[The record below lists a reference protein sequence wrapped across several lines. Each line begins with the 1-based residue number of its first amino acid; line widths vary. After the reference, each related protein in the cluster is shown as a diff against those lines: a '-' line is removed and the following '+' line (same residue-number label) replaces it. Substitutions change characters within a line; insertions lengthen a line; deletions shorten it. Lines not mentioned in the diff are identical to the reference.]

1 MHDTIESAV
10 EVLAG
15 TVPRQLNIKLDNKDK
30 AILKSISNQIS
41 KNLALTDRQAEMLLR
56 KIQRYQSALE
66 INGVNVGEILEK
78 KTTRQPLRVI
88 DRTEAISL
96 ITDREKNQEQ
106 IVVTHQKTKKFDDL
120 WSSTR
125 KKIQGKTTETF
136 SQKIFPLNENN
147 LVAVLDMTTFLDF
160 EVSEEITEYLEKI
173 EKIHDDPEK
182 HQPCLEIV
190 DDILKIKNLSAT
202 VSEKILENYKNLE
215 KDDFLSFLSS
225 LKNHKISLKS
235 PKILE
240 KIKNT
245 YPGINT
251 DLAEKIIFSKS
262 SRLRISPE
270 HYNLEKIV
278 ETLILLKN
286 HPILVILEENEHI
299 LTQMKM
305 LVENFKKFFSEREMT
320 VFFRL
325 PSSEKHSL
333 EFSKFVK
340 EEKLNNFIDEKIKVV
355 FISKQRIPKPLVTAT
370 WKPNTALMLARNDFG
385 KVSVYLN
392 DFTNVYYYNDSVSLR
407 RIGER
412 RWVEIDQL

>member
-10 EVLAG
+10 EVLTG
-15 TVPRQLNIKLDNKDK
+15 SVPRQLNIKLDNKDK
-30 AILKSISNQIS
+30 VILKSISNQIS

-66 INGVNVGEILEK
+66 INGVDVNELLEK
-78 KTTRQPLRVI
+78 KTTRQPLRII
-88 DRTEAISL
+88 DRTQTIGL
-96 ITDREKNQEQ
+96 TIDREKNQEQ
-106 IVVTHQKTKKFDDL
+106 IIVTHQKTKKFDDL

-125 KKIQGKTTETF
+125 KKIQGKSTESF

-147 LVAVLDMTTFLDF
+147 LVAVLDMMTFLDF
-160 EVSEEITEYLEKI
+160 EVGEEITEYLEKI

-182 HQPCLEIV
+182 YQPCLEIV
-190 DDILKIKNLSAT
+190 NDALEIKNLST
-202 VSEKILENYKNLE
+202 SISEKILGNYKNLE
-215 KDDFLSFLSS
+215 KTDFLSFLSS
-225 LKNHKISLKS
+225 LKTHKISLKS
-235 PKILE
+235 PKISE
-240 KIKNT
+240 KIKT
-245 YPGINT
+245 AYPDKDT

-270 HYNLEKIV
+270 HHDLEKIV

-286 HPILVILEENEHI
+286 QPILVILEENEHT
-299 LTQMKM
+299 LTQMKI

-325 PSSEKHSL
+325 SSSEKHSL

-340 EEKLNNFIDEKIKVV
+340 EQKLNNFIDEKIKIV
-355 FISKQRIPKPLVTAT
+355 FISKQRIPKPLMTAA

-385 KVSVYLN
+385 KMSIYLN
-392 DFTNVYYYNDSVSLR
+392 DFANVYYYNDSVSLR

>member
-1 MHDTIESAV
+1 MHNTIESAV
-10 EVLAG
+10 EVLTG
-15 TVPRQLNIKLDNKDK
+15 SVPRQLNIKLDNKDK
-30 AILKSISNQIS
+30 VILKSISNQIS

-66 INGVNVGEILEK
+66 INGVDVNELLEK
-78 KTTRQPLRVI
+78 KTTRQPLRII
-88 DRTEAISL
+88 DRTQTIGL
-96 ITDREKNQEQ
+96 TIDREKNQEQ
-106 IVVTHQKTKKFDDL
+106 IIVTHQKTKKFDDL

-125 KKIQGKTTETF
+125 KKIQGKSTESF
-136 SQKIFPLNENN
+136 SQKIFPLNEIN
-147 LVAVLDMTTFLDF
+147 LVTVLDMLTFLDF

-173 EKIHDDPEK
+173 EKIHNDPEK
-182 HQPCLEIV
+182 YQPCLEIV
-190 DDILKIKNLSAT
+190 NDALEIKNLST
-202 VSEKILENYKNLE
+202 PISEKILENYKNLE
-215 KDDFLSFLSS
+215 NTDFFAFLSS

-235 PKILE
+235 PKISE
-240 KIKNT
+240 KIKT
-245 YPGINT
+245 AYPDKDT

-270 HYNLEKIV
+270 HHDLEKIV

-286 HPILVILEENEHI
+286 QPILVILEENEHT
-299 LTQMKM
+299 LTQMKI

-325 PSSEKHSL
+325 SSSEKHSL

-340 EEKLNNFIDEKIKVV
+340 EQKLNNFIDEKIKIV
-355 FISKQRIPKPLVTAT
+355 FISKQRIPKPLMTAA

-385 KVSVYLN
+385 KMSIYLN
-392 DFTNVYYYNDSVSLR
+392 DFANVYYYNDSVSLR

>member
-10 EVLAG
+10 EILAG

-66 INGVNVGEILEK
+66 INGVNVNEILEK
-78 KTTRQPLRVI
+78 KMTRQPLRII
-88 DRTEAISL
+88 DRTQTIAL

-120 WSSTR
+120 WSGTR
-125 KKIQGKTTETF
+125 KKIQGRTTETF

-147 LVAVLDMTTFLDF
+147 LVAVLDMMTFLDF
-160 EVSEEITEYLEKI
+160 EVGEEITEYLEKI
-173 EKIHDDPEK
+173 EKIHDTPEK
-182 HQPCLEIV
+182 YQPCLEIV
-190 DDILKIKNLSAT
+190 DGVLEIKNLSAA

-215 KDDFLSFLSS
+215 KEDFLSFLSL

-240 KIKNT
+240 KIKNI
-245 YPGINT
+245 YPDENT

-270 HYNLEKIV
+270 HHDLEKIV
-278 ETLILLKN
+278 ETLILLKS

-299 LTQMKM
+299 LTQMKI

-340 EEKLNNFIDEKIKVV
+340 EQKLNNFIDEKIKVV
-355 FISKQRIPKPLVTAT
+355 FISKQRIPKPLMTAA

-385 KVSVYLN
+385 KVSIYLN
-392 DFTNVYYYNDSVSLR
+392 DFANVYYYNDSLSLR
-407 RIGER
+407 KIGER